1 MKIAARLWMKIF
13 HLVVATTLIS
23 TSVQAQN
30 YPWCAML
37 SMGDQ
42 AMNCGFISSDQCMAS
57 VRGIGGF
64 CMPNNAYQL
73 PRLPLP
79 RARSTRTS
87 LR

>member
-1 MKIAARLWMKIF
+1 MKISL
-13 HLVVATTLIS
+13 LVVAIILLS
-23 TSVQAQN
+23 ASAQAQN

-42 AMNCGFISSDQCMAS
+42 AVNCGFVSSEQCMAS

-64 CMPNNAYQL
+64 CMPNNAYQP

-79 RARSTRTS
+79 RARATRTS